1 MLIPHRVGKSL
12 RALAREFPVLVVT
25 GPRQSGKTTLRQATF
40 PDRPYASPLA
50 SPSSAHRSDAAA
62 IRQRR
67 DRREPFTSA

>member
-1 MLIPHRVGKSL
+1 MLIPHRVGKPL

-25 GPRQSGKTTLRQATF
+25 GPRQSGKTTLCPATF

-50 SPSSAHRSDAAA
+50 SPSSARRSDAAA

-67 DRREPFTSA
+67 GRRKPFTRA